1 MHFLFVRGG
10 VFLLVLLSLNFYQT
24 LDQAKSSLSY
34 YIIFFSVNNQTSFFF
49 YFYFQKWLHMV
60 LE

>member
-1 MHFLFVRGG
+1 MHFFFVRGG

-34 YIIFFSVNNQTSFFF
+34 YIIFFSVNNQTSFFSIF
-49 YFYFQKWLHMV
+49 TFRNGSIWC
-60 LE
+60 